1 MCGNKQKWCFCHMS
15 LRHMATHKLWKDQK
29 RSKAVESLLLI
40 SCIAESLCMI
50 QWLLLLKA
58 YYGAE
63 TANEPMQYRFH
74 QISHVLHIHA
84 ASMLVELYFCRA
96 SILDRKHRAGLNI
109 HLATQRNQSITSS
122 RRCFLKAKQVLKK
135 YCHLMSLVNGS
146 IACVSDIRI

>member
-1 MCGNKQKWCFCHMS
+1 MFLSLCHCDIWRLTS
-15 LRHMATHKLWKDQK
+15 FERIK
-29 RSKAVESLLLI
+29 RGRRLSKAFCSSAASQKVSVR
-40 SCIAESLCMI
+40 
-50 QWLLLLKA
+50 LLLLKA

-63 TANEPMQYRFH
+63 TANKPMQYRFN

-135 YCHLMSLVNGS
+135 YRHLMSLVNGS
-146 IACVSDIRI
+146 IASVSDIRI